1 MGARDGMEDFDY
13 RIVPNTPDYDRLELH
28 VFARAYRDSWIA
40 LHAEAPSGRHWF
52 ERLGIAIDFT
62 VPAYSGLT

>member
-1 MGARDGMEDFDY
+1 MDASGPMDAFEY
-13 RIVPNTPDYDRLELH
+13 RIVPSLPRYERLELH

-52 ERLGIAIDFT
+52 ERLGIGIEFYE
-62 VPAYSGLT
+62 PG